1 MPLYQIHVSGQRESF
16 AAPFYAASVSI
27 YTTKE
32 AAEAAS
38 KDFVARCANPEN
50 PFSLDPEQ
58 PYRVHFIEVTIVPS
72 AKAPENEAREP
83 IVHELKCWMPFFQC
97 VMEGAKSFEIRREDD
112 RDFRVGDTL
121 HLKEWDQKAERYTER
136 WVSRRV
142 TYVTR
147 APAWGLP
154 EGVAVL
160 SLR

>member
-1 MPLYQIHVSGQRESF
+1 MPLYQIHVRGHRENF
-16 AAPFYAASVSI
+16 AAHFEAVSTHI
-27 YTTKE
+27 YTTEE
-32 AAEAAS
+32 AAKAATP
-38 KDFVARCANPEN
+38 DFVKLCCDPEN
-50 PFSLDPEQ
+50 PFRLDIDRS
-58 PYRVHFIEVTIVPS
+58 YKVLYIEITIVPS
-72 AKAPENEAREP
+72 PKAPEREAREP
-83 IVHELKCWMPFFQC
+83 RVHELKCWMPFFQN

-112 RDFRVGDTL
+112 RDFQVGDTL

-136 WVSRRV
+136 WVSRLV